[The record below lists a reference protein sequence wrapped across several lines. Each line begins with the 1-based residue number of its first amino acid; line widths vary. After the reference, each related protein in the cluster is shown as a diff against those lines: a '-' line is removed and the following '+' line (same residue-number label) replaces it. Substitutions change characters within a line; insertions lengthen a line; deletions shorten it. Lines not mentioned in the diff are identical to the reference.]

1 MSEETKKEIKQEE
14 KKETKYTVEAL
25 ANCGLWKADVVNAF
39 LEKDKTYSIADAKKI
54 IEKKLKGE

>member
-25 ANCGLWKADVVNAF
+25 ANCGLWKADTVNAF
-39 LEKDKTYSIADAKKI
+39 LDKNKTYTIAQAKKI
-54 IEKKLKGE
+54 IEQKLKGE

>member
-25 ANCGLWKADVVNAF
+25 ANCGLWKADIANAF
-39 LEKDKTYSIADAKKI
+39 LEKGKTYTIADAKKI

>member
-1 MSEETKKEIKQEE
+1 MSEETKKEIKQ
-14 KKETKYTVEAL
+14 
-25 ANCGLWKADVVNAF
+25 NCGLWKADVVNAF

>member
-1 MSEETKKEIKQEE
+1 MSEEIKKEI

-25 ANCGLWKADVVNAF
+25 ANCGLWKADAVNAF
-39 LEKDKTYSIADAKKI
+39 LDKNKTYTIAQAKKI